1 MEAALRK
8 VVIIFLLVFCM
19 SPVFSQV
26 LSQKKF
32 IKAIQD
38 ADGIFYYDEDYEKA
52 ATLYEA
58 LLNIYPDNSNLFAK
72 LGICYINIDGRSADA
87 LKLLIKAS
95 GKIVRYDQE
104 YLEFGEKA
112 PLDTYL
118 YLAIAYHQNDSL
130 KKAITLYIDAKKK
143 LGNTKLFRDDYID
156 NQIKSCRY
164 ALEMQKNPLPVVTN
178 LFAPW
183 LGEFTDASNP
193 VLAKNDSVF
202 IFTQKKDGKT
212 RILCSYKSDKWK
224 RPVDI
229 THQLGGYNELYSNSI
244 TGDGKLLIIYKL
256 DGIDGNL
263 YYSQRKDSTWSK
275 IKSLSINTI
284 YWESHGFIT
293 PDGKT
298 LYFASNRPGGI
309 GDLDIWISEKGDND
323 SWKRPVNCGNIINTP
338 YNENTPFFD
347 PESNTL
353 YFSSLGQVSM
363 GGYDV
368 FRSTK
373 KDRVWSNPTGL
384 PFSLNSTREN
394 LFYILNNNGNGFIT
408 SLYEEKTKSHN
419 IYSII
424 TGDAASKPIIAS
436 GTISLQDG
444 RAVDPEQTHIQ
455 LNDQKTGT
463 VEKIY
468 LDNSYLSKYEVKPAI
483 LKVIISH
490 IKNKSDSLNINNKPK
505 IHTDNPPLT
514 DTGSFKFE
522 VKPGDY
528 KLFVGH
534 NGYKTDT
541 INLNIPSKF
550 SSNYIPVNSSLVPIK
565 VFEGYFLSIKNIPF
579 DFDSYKINEQAIS
592 NLEILRSVLVNYPD
606 LKIEV
611 AGYTDSKGTA
621 EYNIGLA
628 DLRAQAV
635 IDYFADKGISRLRFV
650 KKAFGASGFVT
661 INTNPDGSD
670 NPDGRKYNRRAV
682 FGIIN
687 PKTGVVIQQET
698 YAPEHLRNPLSI
710 KYLVILIKS
719 KENLPAEYFRN
730 LKMTEMHFVKT
741 VLKDSALLYT
751 IGDFYNKYDASVYLD
766 YVKNNGFKD
775 AYILSQFEIANSSN
789 PPDSTIGKEVYFN
802 EEVTYTIQLAA
813 SKKHENINQFNI
825 IDGIR
830 EIVSTDGYFRYIS
843 GEFKSLSEAKSTLI
857 TLQQAGFKNA
867 FIRELNSLVPN

>member
-1 MEAALRK
+1 MESAFRK
-8 VVIIFLLVFCM
+8 VVITFLLLFCI
-19 SPVFSQV
+19 SAVFSQAP
-26 LSQKKF
+26 SQKKF
-32 IKAIQD
+32 VKAVQD
-38 ADGIFYYDEDYEKA
+38 ADDVFYYDEDYEKA
-52 ATLYEA
+52 ASLYEA
-58 LLNIYPDNSNLFAK
+58 LLTSYPDNANLSAK
-72 LGICYINIDGRSADA
+72 LGICYINIDGKRADA
-87 LKLLIKAS
+87 LNLLIKAS
-95 GKIVRYDQE
+95 GKIVRDEKE

-130 KKAITLYIDAKKK
+130 KTAITLYLDAKKK
-143 LGNTKLFRDDYID
+143 LGKTKLFRDDYID

-164 ALEMQKNPLPVVTN
+164 ALEVLKNPIPVETN
-178 LFAPW
+178 LFVSW
-183 LGEFTDASNP
+183 LGEFPDASDP

-212 RILCSYKSDKWK
+212 RILCSYKSDKWE

-229 THQLGGYNELYSNSI
+229 TNQLGGYNKLYSNSI

-263 YYSQRKDSTWSK
+263 YYSQRIDSTWSK

-298 LYFASNRPGGI
+298 LYFASNRPGGM
-309 GDLDIWISEKGDND
+309 GDLDIWISEKGDKD

-347 PESNTL
+347 PESSTL
-353 YFSSLGQVSM
+353 YFSSVGHVSM

-368 FRSTK
+368 FRSAK

-384 PFSLNSTREN
+384 PFSLNNTGEN
-394 LFYILNNNGNGFIT
+394 LFFILNNNGKGFIT

-424 TGDAASKPIIAS
+424 AREAANKPIIAS

-468 LDNSYLSKYEVKPAI
+468 LDNSYFSKYEVKPVI
-483 LKVIISH
+483 LKVLISR

-505 IHTDNPPLT
+505 IQTDNSPLT

-541 INLNIPSKF
+541 INLNIPSNF
-550 SSNYIPVNSSLVPIK
+550 PSHFIPVNSSLVPTK
-565 VFEGYFLSIKNIPF
+565 VFEGYYLSIKNIPF
-579 DFDSYKINEQAIS
+579 EFDSYKLNEQAIS
-592 NLEILRSVLVNYPD
+592 NLEILNSILVNYPD

-611 AGYTDSKGTA
+611 AGYTDSKGSA
-621 EYNIGLA
+621 DYNLGLA

-635 IDYFADKGISRLRFV
+635 IDYFAEKGIARLRFV

-698 YAPEHLRNPLSI
+698 YVPEHLRNPMSV
-710 KYLVILIKS
+710 KYLIILIKS
-719 KENLPAEYFRN
+719 RENLPTEYFRN
-730 LKMTEMHFVKT
+730 LKMTEMHFVKI
-741 VLKDSALLYT
+741 VSKDSVLLYT
-751 IGDFYNKYDASVYLD
+751 IGDFYNKYDAAVYLD
-766 YVKNNGFKD
+766 YVKKNGFKD
-775 AYILSQFEIANSSN
+775 AYILSQFEIANGSN
-789 PPDSTIGKEVYFN
+789 PPDSTFVKEVYIN
-802 EEVTYTIQLAA
+802 EEVIYTIQLSA
-813 SKKHENINQFNI
+813 SKKHENMNQFNKI
-825 IDGIR
+825 EEIR
-830 EIVSTDGYFRYIS
+830 EIVSGDGYFRYVS
-843 GEFKSLSEAKSTLI
+843 GEFKSLSKAKSALI

-867 FIRELNSLVPN
+867 FIREIDSLVTN

>member
-1 MEAALRK
+1 MEAAFRK
-8 VVIIFLLVFCM
+8 VFIAFLLLFCI

-32 IKAIQD
+32 IKSVQT
-38 ADGIFYYDEDYEKA
+38 ADEKFYYDEDYEKA
-52 ATLYEA
+52 STLYES
-58 LLNIYPDNSNLFAK
+58 LLNSYPDNSNLSAK
-72 LGICYINIDGRSADA
+72 LGICYINIDGKRTDA

-95 GKIVRYDQE
+95 GKIVRYEKE
-104 YLEFGEKA
+104 YLEIGEKA

-118 YLAIAYHQNDSL
+118 YLAVAYHQNDSL
-130 KKAITLYIDAKKK
+130 KKAITLYTEAKKR
-143 LGNTKLFRDDYID
+143 LGRTKLFRDDYID

-164 ALEMQKNPLPVVTN
+164 ALEMQKSPLPIATN

-183 LGEFTDASNP
+183 LSEFTDASNP
-193 VLAKNDSVF
+193 ALAKNDSVF
-202 IFTQKKDGKT
+202 VFTQKKDGKN

-229 THQLGGYNELYSNSI
+229 THQLGGYDKLYSNSI

-293 PDGKT
+293 PNGKT
-298 LYFASNRPGGI
+298 LYFASNRPGGF
-309 GDLDIWISEKGDND
+309 GDLDIWISEKTDND
-323 SWKRPVNCGNIINTP
+323 TWNHPVNCGSIINTP

-347 PESNTL
+347 TESNTL
-353 YFSSLGQVSM
+353 YFSSVGHTSM

-368 FRSTK
+368 FRATK

-384 PFSLNSTREN
+384 PFSLNSTTEN
-394 LFYILNNNGNGFIT
+394 LFFILNNDGNGFIT
-408 SLYEEKTKSHN
+408 TLYEEKTKSHN

-424 TGDAASKPIIAS
+424 TGEAASKHIIAS
-436 GTISLQDG
+436 GTITLQDG
-444 RAVDPEQTHIQ
+444 GAVDPEQTHIQ
-455 LNDQKTGT
+455 LSDQQTGT
-463 VEKIY
+463 AKKIY

-483 LKVIISH
+483 LNVIINR
-490 IKNKSDSLNINNKPK
+490 IKNKSDTLSINNKPK
-505 IHTDNPPLT
+505 IHTDNTPLT
-514 DTGSFKFE
+514 DTGSFNFE
-522 VKPGDY
+522 IKPGDY
-528 KLFVGH
+528 KLYVGH
-534 NGYKTDT
+534 SGYKTDT

-550 SSNYIPVNSSLVPIK
+550 SSNYIPVHSSLVPIK
-565 VFEGYFLSIKNIPF
+565 VSEGYFLSIKNIPF
-579 DFDSYKINEQAIS
+579 DFDNYKINEQASS
-592 NLEILRSVLVNYPD
+592 NLEILKSILVNYPD

-621 EYNIGLA
+621 EYNKGLA

-635 IDYFADKGISRLRFV
+635 IDYFAEKGISRLRFV

-661 INTNPDGSD
+661 INTNQDGSD
-670 NPDGRKYNRRAV
+670 NPDGRRYNRRAV

-698 YAPEHLRNPLSI
+698 YAPEHLRNPMSL

-719 KENLPAEYFRN
+719 KENLPVEYFRN

-775 AYILSQFEIANSSN
+775 AYTLSQFEIAENSI
-789 PPDSTIGKEVYFN
+789 PTDSTMQKEVYFN
-802 EEVTYTIQLAA
+802 EQVIYTIQLVA
-813 SKKHENINQFNI
+813 SKKHENMDQFNK

-830 EIVSTDGYFRYIS
+830 EIVSSDGFFRYVS
-843 GEFKSLSEAKSTLI
+843 GEFKSFSEAKSALI
-857 TLQQAGFKNA
+857 TLQQAGFKDA
-867 FIRELNSLVPN
+867 FVREINSLVTN